1 MLRRRRT
8 EYVPETYVAAVY
20 SALSDAD
27 RAFVWLEKAVDV
39 NAPEVQYVKVDPR
52 FDPVRS
58 DRRFALMLRKMRLEP

>member
-1 MLRRRRT
+1 
-8 EYVPETYVAAVY
+8 VY
-20 SALSDAD
+20 PALGDAD